1 MRMGKTLKYLLIGLV
16 AVFGLLIA
24 AILVFSLTFDPN
36 DYRDR
41 ISLAAKEATGRDL
54 VIAGDLGVSL
64 FPWLAVEVGRTQ
76 LGNAEGFGPEP
87 FATFESAELSVR
99 LLPMLLR
106 REVEVGKAS
115 LEGLRLNLAVA
126 ADGRNNWDDLA
137 DGGDAPAADEA
148 ASEGPASLGIGSVE
162 VTDAALTYVDAQAG
176 TTYRLTDLNVGTGAI
191 REGEPVDVEAG
202 FAFSAEPDAMAGTVE
217 FDAVLAQ
224 DGDVISLA
232 DVVLALVMTG
242 EMPLDVELRAP
253 SISADLGSSIASP
266 GELTFRAFDVNGK
279 ATVEP
284 FSWAGD
290 ITPTVTLRVDAFS
303 PRTLMHALAIEA
315 PETADPDALGKLVLD
330 AKAVVGTSDVRLT
343 DVVMTLD
350 DTRFTGSF
358 VWPLDPAGMVRMNLA
373 ADSINLD
380 RYMAP
385 PQDEAAAAAAGDE
398 PPLEIPVDLIRD
410 LNAKGTFTLDEA
422 LMGGMT
428 FTDVEVGIENANAR
442 LRVHPI
448 SATFFDGQYQGD
460 IRIDASKPVATIT
473 ANEQIR
479 DVSMSAMAKTLF
491 EQENVTGLVNGTFKL
506 GGTGNNMADVQ
517 KSLNGTLSFTL
528 ADGAYEGVDVWY
540 QLRRARALLRQ
551 ETPPEPV
558 LPPRTPFSEVSA
570 TGKVTDGVMQ
580 NDDFTADLP
589 FMRLTG
595 AGRVNLVSGEIDY
608 GLSGR
613 VLEKPESVGNATP
626 EELGDLTRAVI
637 PLKITGS
644 LDAPKVTV
652 DVAGMAKKRAE
663 DELRERLLDKLGGD
677 DEPPAEGE
685 EEKPKD
691 AEDVLKDRLK
701 DLLGR

>member
-1 MRMGKTLKYLLIGLV
+1 MGKALKYLLIGLA

-24 AILVFSLTFDPN
+24 AIIVFSLTFDPN

-54 VIAGDLGVSL
+54 VIEGDLGVSL
-64 FPWLAVEVGRTQ
+64 FPWLAVEIGRTE

-99 LLPMLLR
+99 LLPLLLR
-106 REVEVGKAS
+106 REVEVGKAR

-126 ADGRNNWDDLA
+126 ADGRTNWDDLA
-137 DGGDAPAADEA
+137 EGGDAPAGDAEGG
-148 ASEGPASLGIGSVE
+148 EGPASLGIGSVE

-176 TTYRLTDLNVGTGAI
+176 TTYRLTGLNVGTGAI
-191 REGEPVDVEAG
+191 REGEPVAVEAG
-202 FAFSAEPDAMAGTVE
+202 FAFAAEPDAMSGTVE
-217 FDAVLAQ
+217 LDAVLAQ

-232 DVVLALVMTG
+232 DVVLALTMTG
-242 EMPLDVELRAP
+242 ETPLDAELRAP
-253 SISADLGSSIASP
+253 SISADLANSIASP
-266 GELTFRAFDVNGK
+266 GELSFRAFDVSGK
-279 ATVEP
+279 ATVQP

-290 ITPTVTLRVDAFS
+290 ITPTATLSVDAFS
-303 PRTLMHALAIEA
+303 PRSLMQALAIEA

-330 AKAVVGTSDVRLT
+330 AKAVVGTSDIRLT

-350 DTRFTGSF
+350 DTRFTGSL
-358 VWPLDPAGMVRMNLA
+358 VLPMDAAGTYRMTLA

-385 PQDEAAAAAAGDE
+385 PSEDAAAAAAGEE
-398 PPLEIPVDLIRD
+398 PPLEIPVDLIRE
-410 LNAKGTFTLDEA
+410 LNAKGTFTLGEA

-448 SATFFDGQYQGD
+448 SANFFDGQYQGD
-460 IRIDASKPVATIT
+460 VRIDASQPVATIS

-479 DVSMSAMAKTLF
+479 DVSIGAMAKALF

-517 KSLNGTLSFTL
+517 KTLNGDLSFTL
-528 ADGAYEGVDVWY
+528 VDGAYEGVDVWY
-540 QLRRARALLRQ
+540 QLRRARALFRQ

-595 AGRVNLVSGEIDY
+595 SGRVNLVSGEIDY

-613 VLEKPESVGNATP
+613 VLEKPESVGSATP

-637 PLKITGS
+637 PLKVAGTI
-644 LDAPKVTV
+644 DAPKVTV
-652 DVAGMAKKRAE
+652 DIAGMAKQRAE
-663 DELRERLLDKLGGD
+663 DELRNRLLETLGGD
-677 DEPPAEGE
+677 EEEGAEGE
-685 EEKPKD
+685 EEKEKD
-691 AEDVLKDRLK
+691 AEDLLKDRLK
-701 DLLGR
+701 DLLSR